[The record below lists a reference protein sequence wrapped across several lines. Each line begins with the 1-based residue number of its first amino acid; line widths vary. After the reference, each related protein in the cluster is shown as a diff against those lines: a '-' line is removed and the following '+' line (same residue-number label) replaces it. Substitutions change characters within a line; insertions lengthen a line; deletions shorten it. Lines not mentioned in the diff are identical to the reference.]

1 MSEVLLLPRSQRQ
14 RLERVYR
21 KTEYQVALPDRQLVF
36 RVGEYDPAAEALLRL
51 SLPIRRGWAILT
63 PCNPRSQEATE
74 ELNSF
79 YYHELRDALVGKD
92 DRWLQAINHDPSGSW
107 PDEPGFLVADAEPLW
122 LHDLAARFHQ
132 NAFVAARLGEAPR
145 LVWLV

>member
-1 MSEVLLLPRSQRQ
+1 MSEALLLPRSHRL
-14 RLERVYR
+14 RLEQVYR
-21 KTEYQVALPDRQLVF
+21 KTEYQVALPDRQIVF
-36 RVGEYDPAAEALLRL
+36 RIGEYDPAAEALLRL
-51 SLPIRRGWAILT
+51 NLPVRREWAILT

-107 PDEPGFLVADAEPLW
+107 PDEPGFLVADAELLW

-132 NAFVAARLGEAPR
+132 NAFVAAKLGEAPR

>member
-1 MSEVLLLPRSQRQ
+1 MNDTPLPRSHRD
-14 RLERVYR
+14 RLEQVYR
-21 KTEYQVALPDRQLVF
+21 KAEYLVPLSDRQLSF
-36 RVGEYDPAAEALLRL
+36 RIGVHDPAAEAMLRL
-51 SLPIRRGWAILT
+51 QLPIRRNWAILT
-63 PCNPRSQEATE
+63 PCNPRSERAAE

-79 YYHELRDALVGKD
+79 YYHELRDALAQESGQWV
-92 DRWLQAINHDPSGSW
+92 QAINRDPSGNW
-107 PDEPGFLVADAEPLW
+107 PDEPGFLLADAEALW